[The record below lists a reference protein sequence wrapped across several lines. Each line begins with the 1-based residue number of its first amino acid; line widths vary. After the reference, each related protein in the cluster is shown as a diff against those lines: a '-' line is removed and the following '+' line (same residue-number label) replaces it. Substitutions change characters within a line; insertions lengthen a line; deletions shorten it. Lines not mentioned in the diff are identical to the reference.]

1 MLMQIHRQPH
11 CRGTMRM
18 LLVLLS
24 VLLPCA
30 AFSMQIFV
38 KTLTGKTIT
47 LDVEAAD
54 TINAVKAKI
63 QDKEGIPPDRQ
74 RLIFAGKQLE
84 DGRTLADYNIQKE
97 STLHLVLRTDSGPL
111 LPAAVPPPSSPPP
124 SRIVTIE
131 VVDRKAINS
140 VLHSGLPAGQAFMLG
155 HLSASHT
162 VLNDINGHLFE
173 LRAGGHTP
181 GGEDAGSLFVPGEGD
196 GEFSKSPQVTQ
207 KVPRSQKWEVF
218 GNADYGGANLGSI
231 GSQAG
236 LDSDTWAS
244 SVGIDRHFGNSWTL
258 GFAFSYLQ
266 SDQTFKGN
274 LGGLRLDGPAL
285 SSYLSYADG
294 HFWSDLLYSW
304 GSYSLDTARNPGA
317 GYSVARGSSGTT
329 SNAVQFNTGWNFKA
343 QQGTLA
349 TGPFA
354 GIDWIHGG
362 LGAFDEGGGGNAA
375 LHYDAQSY
383 DSLMSRVGWQ
393 ISKRIETGGISITP
407 QFRLGWERENIDD
420 NGGIGVQL
428 LNSPYYLLRGVQQGN
443 DRSTFRPTS
452 PTREN
457 KTFRASAE
465 MQAPGQNSLSI
476 GGGVHF
482 QFRHG
487 LNLLLDY
494 QGQVLRSDLMQH
506 FFAARLRWSF

>member
-1 MLMQIHRQPH
+1 
-11 CRGTMRM
+11 MRV
-18 LLVLLS
+18 LLVLLLVS
-24 VLLPCA
+24 LPCA

-47 LDVEAAD
+47 LDVEPSD
-54 TINAVKAKI
+54 SIDNVKAKI
-63 QDKEGIPPDRQ
+63 QDKEGIPPDQ
-74 RLIFAGKQLE
+74 QTLVFAGMQLD

-97 STLHLVLRTDSGPL
+97 ATLQLVLRTDSGPL
-111 LPAAVPPPSSPPP
+111 LPAAVSPPP
-124 SRIVTIE
+124 SPPAQRVVTIE
-131 VVDRKAINS
+131 VVDQKAIDS

-155 HLSASHT
+155 HLSASRT

-181 GGEDAGSLFVPGEGD
+181 GGGDAGSLFVPGEGD
-196 GEFSKSPQVTQ
+196 GDFAKVPQVIQ
-207 KVPRSQKWEVF
+207 KMPRSLQWDAFANV
-218 GNADYGGANLGSI
+218 DYGGANLGSI

-244 SVGIDRHFGNSWTL
+244 SVGIDRHFGDSWTL

-266 SDQTFKGN
+266 SDQNFKNN
-274 LGGLRLDGPAL
+274 LGGLKLDGPAL
-285 SSYLSYADG
+285 SSYVSYADG

-343 QQGTLA
+343 QQGTLT

-354 GIDWIHGG
+354 GIDWIRGRM
-362 LGAFDEGGGGNAA
+362 GAFDESGGGNAG

-383 DSLMSRVGWQ
+383 DSLVSRVGWQ
-393 ISKRIETGGISITP
+393 VSKRIETSGITITP
-407 QFRLGWERENIDD
+407 QFRLGWEHENFDD
-420 NGGIGVQL
+420 NGGVGVQL
-428 LNSPYYLLRGVQQGN
+428 LNSPYYLLRGIQQGN
-443 DRSTFRPTS
+443 DRSTFRATS
-452 PTREN
+452 LTREN
-457 KTFRASAE
+457 KTFRASGD
-465 MQAPGQNSLSI
+465 MQVPGQDYLSI

-487 LNLLLDY
+487 LSLLLDY

-506 FFAARLRWSF
+506 FFAVRLGWGF